1 MKKTTK
7 RKVQFHS
14 PPPQKRVASCGGKFG
29 EVNKPLLIAIVTLFA
44 VALLVVLLFFSDVF
58 VGKAIKGGTFTTVG
72 QAGIILDEKTV
83 TPGET
88 FTVPITANIGS
99 AKSVAVRFTLNFD
112 TGFFEECKDIPTAN
126 VLSEYISAGV
136 DLSVI
141 GPLMTCPTADTVQF
155 EAAWLCADAACSNAL
170 SGDITIATVPFTA
183 KQTAGET
190 ASEGEFSFTS
200 FEIIDLESGENLV
213 KTFVGD
219 TVTIEPV
226 KLSPECATDVDCAV
240 DQVCENELCVSAAD
254 SDSDGIADNIDN
266 CDSLSN
272 PEQFDNDGDGLGD
285 VCDPDE
291 DNDGVPDTTDNCPL
305 LANLDQT
312 DTDSNGLGDV
322 CDADD
327 DGDDI
332 ADVFDNC
339 PFVSNDDQTDTDEDG
354 IGDKCEITEVADVDL
369 DDDGVEDTAD
379 NCPLDSNLDQTDT
392 DNDGL
397 GDACDVEC
405 TTDADCAEGLE
416 VCQDGACVLAE
427 EVPEVSI
434 DVISPA
440 GGVLTTQDALTAD
453 QKYTIRITVTP
464 KKILPENH
472 LFIATVSYGD
482 AQKTTF
488 VDTRSM
494 VTVPGSEQVE
504 FTHVVPAGVTG
515 DFTVKAFVWEN
526 YPSAG
531 TFASLVKEGEV
542 TYALGK

>member
-1 MKKTTK
+1 MKKTT
-7 RKVQFHS
+7 RRNVQFHS

-29 EVNKPLLIAIVTLFA
+29 EVNKPLLIAIITLVA
-44 VALLVVLLFFSDVF
+44 VAGIAALLFFSDAF
-58 VGKAIKGGTFTTVG
+58 VGKAIKVGTFTTVG

-83 TPGET
+83 TPGEM

-155 EAAWLCADAACSNAL
+155 EAAWLCVDDEEDSTDEGCSNAL

-272 PEQFDNDGDGLGD
+272 PEQFDNDGDGIGD
-285 VCDPDE
+285 VCDTDE

-305 LANLDQT
+305 TANPDQ
-312 DTDSNGLGDV
+312 
-322 CDADD
+322 
-327 DGDDI
+327 
-332 ADVFDNC
+332 
-339 PFVSNDDQTDTDEDG
+339 
-354 IGDKCEITEVADVDL
+354 K
-369 DDDGVEDTAD
+369 
-379 NCPLDSNLDQTDT
+379 DT
-392 DNDGL
+392 DNDGQQKDDNNDGKIYGPEKSKG
-397 GDACDVEC
+397 GDACDLDDDNDSLEDEEDNCPLVSNPYQKD
-405 TTDADCAEGLE
+405 TDG
-416 VCQDGACVLAE
+416 DG
-427 EVPEVSI
+427 I
-434 DVISPA
+434 
-440 GGVLTTQDALTAD
+440 
-453 QKYTIRITVTP
+453 
-464 KKILPENH
+464 
-472 LFIATVSYGD
+472 GD
-482 AQKTTF
+482 ACDCVAGMPTGKIKCQQNQY
-488 VDTRSM
+488 
-494 VTVPGSEQVE
+494 GQLHAYNE
-504 FTHVVPAGVTG
+504 FQNA
-515 DFTVKAFVWEN
+515 D
-526 YPSAG
+526 
-531 TFASLVKEGEV
+531 
-542 TYALGK
+542 